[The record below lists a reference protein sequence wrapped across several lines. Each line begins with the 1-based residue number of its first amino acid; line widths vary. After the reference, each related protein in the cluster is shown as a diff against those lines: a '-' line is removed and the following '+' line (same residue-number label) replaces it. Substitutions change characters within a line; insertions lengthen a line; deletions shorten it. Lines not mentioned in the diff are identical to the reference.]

1 MLMVLYHLSM
11 KLIYIGTNIPEDAHK
26 SLRVAA
32 AQEGESVSS
41 LLKRLCLD
49 FVAAPSDT
57 QSKVKP
63 KKKGAKRK

>member
-1 MLMVLYHLSM
+1 MVLYHPNM
-11 KLIYIGTNIPEDAHK
+11 KFIYVGTHLPEDAHR

-49 FVAAPSDT
+49 FVTEPAKNAKSPT
-57 QSKVKP
+57 P
-63 KKKGAKRK
+63 KKKGARAK

>member
-1 MLMVLYHLSM
+1 M
-11 KLIYIGTNIPEDAHK
+11 KLVYIGTNIPEDAHK

-49 FVAAPSDT
+49 FVASPRK
-57 QSKVKP
+57 SKTNKI
-63 KKKGAKRK
+63 KGAAK